1 VDANATSQALMKLAA
16 GIDLA
21 EGVGKAIAATSRGVR
36 KGYHYAGSVGER
48 VAKGMGAGSTGQTV
62 GSALGKG
69 AVVGTGALGAKKGKR
84 KVDEFRY
91 RHGLYS
97 QQGY

>member
-1 VDANATSQALMKLAA
+1 MKLAV
-16 GIDLA
+16 GLDLA
-21 EGVGKAIAATSRGVR
+21 EGVGKGIAAAAKGV
-36 KGYHYAGSVGER
+36 KHVYQGAGSVGSR
-48 VAKGMGAGSTGQTV
+48 VAKGMGASSLGQTA
-62 GSALGKG
+62 GSVAGKA
-69 AVVGTGALGAKKGKR
+69 AVVGTGAVGAKKGKR